1 MKTLPQLHIRSIKAR
16 PVVVPMKRPLR
27 TSSGTVAQAPLL
39 LIDLQAEE
47 GVTGRAY
54 LFGYQPFTL
63 KPLHDL
69 VVALAEMIVGDRVA
83 PFDVDRKLRSKAK
96 LLGPKTS
103 CRAIK

>member
-1 MKTLPQLHIRSIKAR
+1 MITLPQLHIRSIQAR

-27 TSSGTVAQAPLL
+27 TGSGAVTQAPLL

-47 GVTGRAY
+47 GVTGRTY

-69 VVALAEMIVGDRVA
+69 VMALADMIVGERVA
-83 PFDVDRKLRSKAK
+83 PFGVDAK
-96 LLGPKTS
+96 MKSQPMWL
-103 CRAIK
+103 